1 MLRVLMLL
9 LVATTL
15 PAQPADAI
23 YLNGHVWTGDRA
35 HPSATALAIRHGV
48 LLAVG
53 SDSAMRAFAGR
64 ETRVV
69 DLQGQRVVPGF
80 IDSHWHLSTNTAVDL
95 TNAGSPDSIVARLR
109 RAAQRIPA
117 GQWLR
122 GRGWTPSDFPANAA
136 HKRYLDAAFPD
147 RPVYLSDR
155 DGHQALV
162 NGAALRRASLG
173 ASTAD
178 PPRGVIERDAGGVP
192 TGLLKEGATALV
204 SRIIPPPTSA
214 ELAQRI
220 DAESRAAASFGI
232 TFVQEASPREPQ
244 HAVVL
249 LLQRA
254 AAADTL
260 RIRWRQA
267 LPFSPTATAADLRR
281 YRVLSDS
288 ARSTWLQFGIAKG
301 MLDGTVDAQTAAMLE
316 PYVNSDAT
324 GLPFWPA
331 ATVTSTVTRYDR
343 AGIQVELHAIGD
355 RAIRLAL
362 DAYAAAATRNR
373 TQGRRHRVEHI
384 EVPNPRDVPRF
395 AQLGVIASTQAIF
408 ATPDL
413 TTLTNYAPLLG
424 PVRAAR
430 SNNFK
435 QFDDAGAVQA
445 FGSDYPVFPMDV
457 LLGIY
462 TAVTRM
468 TPQGT
473 PAGGWYPAGR
483 ISVEA
488 ALRHY
493 THDPAYAAFREHE
506 VGTLRAGMLADFVV
520 LSEDILSVPP
530 ARLLETRVLRTIVG
544 GREAFIRPLAPSK

>member
-1 MLRVLMLL
+1 
-9 LVATTL
+9 
-15 PAQPADAI
+15 
-23 YLNGHVWTGDRA
+23 
-35 HPSATALAIRHGV
+35 
-48 LLAVG
+48 
-53 SDSAMRAFAGR
+53 
-64 ETRVV
+64 
-69 DLQGQRVVPGF
+69 
-80 IDSHWHLSTNTAVDL
+80 
-95 TNAGSPDSIVARLR
+95 
-109 RAAQRIPA
+109 
-117 GQWLR
+117 
-122 GRGWTPSDFPANAA
+122 
-136 HKRYLDAAFPD
+136 
-147 RPVYLSDR
+147 
-155 DGHQALV
+155 
-162 NGAALRRASLG
+162 
-173 ASTAD
+173 
-178 PPRGVIERDAGGVP
+178 
-192 TGLLKEGATALV
+192 
-204 SRIIPPPTSA
+204 
-214 ELAQRI
+214 
-220 DAESRAAASFGI
+220 
-232 TFVQEASPREPQ
+232 
-244 HAVVL
+244 VVL

-281 YRVLSDS
+281 YRALSDS

-493 THDPAYAAFREHE
+493 THDAAYAAFREHE

-544 GREAFIRPLAPSK
+544 GREAFIRPPAPSK